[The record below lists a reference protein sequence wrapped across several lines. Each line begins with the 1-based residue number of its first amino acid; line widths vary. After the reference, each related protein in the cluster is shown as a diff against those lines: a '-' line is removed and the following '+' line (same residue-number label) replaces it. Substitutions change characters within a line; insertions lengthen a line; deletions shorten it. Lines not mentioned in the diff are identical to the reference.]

1 MALCYLEA
9 TACNLLRVLT
19 PGPTGETYATGCPP
33 QAGTEIEKIS
43 LDQVKIGDTI
53 LILHFSS
60 QLCPVDALVSEARGV
75 MDTLAS
81 D

>member
-1 MALCYLEA
+1 LALCYLEA
-9 TACNLLRVLT
+9 TACNLLRVLS

-53 LILHFSS
+53 LILHFPHNFARWTESS
-60 QLCPVDALVSEARGV
+60 ARLVA
-75 MDTLAS
+75 
-81 D
+81 